1 MSRGLWLLPT
11 RRRPEA
17 VASFFASALNTGMQG
32 GGLILVNEIE
42 MEEMKDVY
50 LAIDIPDNW
59 AWWTTKGEG
68 YAAKVQEFFADDVST
83 DLQWIGVLAD
93 DLVPETHGWEGRM
106 ISLSSG
112 YNIVAA
118 NDGFQA
124 PKRANGA
131 LLYSANLI
139 RAVGY
144 FSPPGMAHLFV
155 DDLWETLGADTGCIT
170 WAMDVMVRHRHASVT
185 GAMDSTVEKVKSFW
199 PNDEGVFREWRQHER
214 KRAGEAIFALVEK
227 SGIKVFR
234 PSLADIS
241 LLITVPSHDGKYEA
255 EFLRSMMATRDMLS
269 STEAKFEFA
278 ELNYCADI
286 ALARSRLFGTFL
298 RSNHTHMLT
307 IDADMGWKAQ
317 DVLRL
322 FEHGYDFVCAAG
334 PKKKYPVEF
343 AFESATLDGQPK
355 PMRASADGL
364 SFEITGAGMA
374 FTMISRS
381 CAEQMATR
389 YAELQFEVDN
399 GVVEYG
405 LFDPYYVGKKRC
417 SEDYSFC
424 RRWTAIGGK
433 IHMLPHIRM
442 KHVGPHTFEG
452 CLMDD
457 LIARSGRKTA

>member
-1 MSRGLWLLPT
+1 MQGLWVMPS

-17 VASFFASALNTGMQG
+17 LKKFFEAAAKTGMQT
-32 GGLILVNEIE
+32 GGLILIHKDE
-42 MEEMKDVY
+42 MQEMKDAY
-50 LAIDIPDNW
+50 MAIDLPNGW
-59 AWWTTKGEG
+59 NWWTTVGEG
-68 YAAKVQEFFADDVST
+68 YAAKVQEFVADQFSKDY
-83 DLQWIGVLAD
+83 DWIGILAD
-93 DLVPETHGWEGRM
+93 DLSPETKGWDGALVSR
-106 ISLSSG
+106 LNG
-112 YNIVAA
+112 FNIVAA
-118 NDGFQA
+118 NDGWQA
-124 PKRANGA
+124 PKKANGA
-131 LLYSANLI
+131 LVYSRKLLD
-139 RAVGY
+139 AVGY
-144 FSPPGMAHLFV
+144 FAPPGMAHLFI
-155 DDLWETLGADTGCIT
+155 DDVWETLGADTGCIT
-170 WAMDVMVRHRHASVT
+170 FALDVMVRHRHASIT
-185 GAMDSTVEKVKSFW
+185 GVQDSTVDKVKSFW
-199 PNDEGVFREWRQHER
+199 PNDEAVFREWRQNDR
-214 KRAGEAIFALVEK
+214 KRAGEAIFDLVE
-227 SGIKVFR
+227 STGTKVFR
-234 PSLADIS
+234 PDLDNIS

-255 EFLRSMMATRDMLS
+255 AFLRSLMGTRDMLA
-269 STEAKFEFA
+269 STKAKFEFA

-286 ALARSRLFGTFL
+286 ALARARLFGTFL

-307 IDADMGWKAQ
+307 IDADMGWMPQ

-334 PKKKYPVEF
+334 PKKKYPLEF
-343 AFESATLDGQPK
+343 AFESATPEGHPK

-374 FTMISRS
+374 FTMISRA
-381 CAEQMATR
+381 CAEKMAAR
-389 YAELQFEVDN
+389 YAKLQFEVDN

-457 LIARSGRKTA
+457 LIARSHTSAA

>member
-1 MSRGLWLLPT
+1 MRGSWLLPS
-11 RRRPEA
+11 RRRPESLKA
-17 VASFFASALNTGMQG
+17 FFAAALATGLKT
-32 GGLILVNEIE
+32 GGLVLIQKDE
-42 MEEMKDVY
+42 MEELKDAY
-50 LAIDIPDNW
+50 AAIDLPDGWN
-59 AWWTTKGEG
+59 WWTTDGEG
-68 YAAKVQEFFADDVST
+68 YAAKVQEFVADDFSK
-83 DLQWIGVLAD
+83 DYDWIGILAD
-93 DLVPETHGWEGRM
+93 DLVPETHDWDGAM
-106 ISLSSG
+106 LSRLNG

-118 NDGFQA
+118 NDGWQA

-131 LLYSANLI
+131 LLYSRGLLT
-139 RAVGY
+139 AVG
-144 FSPPGMAHLFV
+144 FFAPPGMAHLFV
-155 DDLWETLGADTGCIT
+155 DTLWETLGGDTGCIT
-170 WAMDVMVRHRHASVT
+170 FAMDIMIRHRHASIT
-185 GAMDSTVEKVKSFW
+185 GSMDSTVEKVKSFW
-199 PNDEGVFREWRQHER
+199 PNDESVFRDWRQIDR
-214 KRAGEAIFALVEK
+214 KRAGDAIFSLVESK
-227 SGIKVFR
+227 GIKVFR
-234 PSLADIS
+234 PKLDDIS

-255 EFLRSMMATRDMLS
+255 EFVRSLMATRDMLVA
-269 STEAKFEFA
+269 TEAKFEFA

-322 FEHGYDFVCAAG
+322 FESGHDFVCAAG
-334 PKKKYPVEF
+334 PKKKYPIEF

-355 PMRASADGL
+355 PMRMAEDGL

-374 FTMISRS
+374 FTMISRA
-381 CAEQMATR
+381 CAEKMAASYEDLR
-389 YAELQFEVDN
+389 FEVDN

-452 CLMDD
+452 CLLDD
-457 LIARSGRKTA
+457 LMSRSNRSAA